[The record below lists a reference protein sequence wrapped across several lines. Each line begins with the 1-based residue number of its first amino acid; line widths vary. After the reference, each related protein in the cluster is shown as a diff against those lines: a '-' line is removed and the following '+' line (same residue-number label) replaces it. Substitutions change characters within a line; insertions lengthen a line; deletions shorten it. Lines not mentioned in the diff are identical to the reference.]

1 MADPGLNAQQ
11 NHVLPS
17 QEPSDAPT
25 NGPLEDSDLPFEE
38 ERGRTRRLT
47 EPVLQKL
54 GLSWQTNVQEVYT
67 IAGTLTWGCMKEFA
81 FHHK

>member
-1 MADPGLNAQQ
+1 MADPGSNAQH
-11 NHVLPS
+11 NHILPS
-17 QEPSDAPT
+17 QEPSDVPT

-54 GLSWQTNVQEVYT
+54 GLSWQTNVQEVYP
-67 IAGTLTWGCMKEFA
+67 IAGTLTWGCMKEVA